1 MTTDNVVGSVRELWR
16 FPVKSMKGERLD
28 EAEFTA
34 RGIVGD
40 RAYALVDVST
50 GKVVSAKSVKLF
62 GGLLGCGASFVEP
75 PRAEGDLPAVRITL
89 PDGTSV
95 TSDSGDADRVLSAFF
110 RRDVRLTRVAPEDF
124 TIDQYHPDVEDA
136 DPAGHR
142 DTVVEAKLGA
152 ALFAQIGAPS
162 PVPAG
167 SFFDVFPVSVLTTS
181 TMTRLNELQPAS
193 RFDARRFRMNVIVDT
208 GEAGFVEN
216 GWIGQGLAI
225 GGAARLDV
233 AMPDP
238 RCVMT
243 TLAQEDLPADTEVLR
258 ALVHH
263 NRLDL
268 GPMGRYPC
276 AGVYAVVGTPGTI
289 RTGDRVSIA

>member
-1 MTTDNVVGSVRELWR
+1 M
-16 FPVKSMKGERLD
+16 
-28 EAEFTA
+28 
-34 RGIVGD
+34 
-40 RAYALVDVST
+40 
-50 GKVVSAKSVKLF
+50 
-62 GGLLGCGASFVEP
+62 
-75 PRAEGDLPAVRITL
+75 
-89 PDGTSV
+89 
-95 TSDSGDADRVLSAFF
+95 TSDAGNADRVLSGFF
-110 RRDVRLTRVAPEDF
+110 GRDVTLSRVAPEDF

-162 PVPAG
+162 PVATG

-193 RFDARRFRMNVIVDT
+193 RFDARRFRMNVIVET

-243 TLAQEDLPADTEVLR
+243 TLAQGELPGDPEVLR
-258 ALVHH
+258 ALVRH

-268 GPMGRYPC
+268 GPMGQYPC
-276 AGVYAVVGTPGTI
+276 AGVYAVVGTPGTV
-289 RTGDRVSIA
+289 RTGNRVVHRLTSTSARGIGCGLSDPMVAGSNPAGGAT

>member
-1 MTTDNVVGSVRELWR
+1 MTDQGVGSVKELWR

-28 EAEFTA
+28 HADFTA
-34 RGIVGD
+34 GGVVGD

-62 GGLLGCGASFVEP
+62 GGVLGCAAAFVEP
-75 PRAEGDLPAVRITL
+75 PRSDGELPAVRITL
-89 PDGTSV
+89 PDGSSV
-95 TSDSGDADRVLSAFF
+95 TSDSDDADRALSGFF
-110 RRDVRLTRVAPEDF
+110 GRDVHLARTAPENF
-124 TIDQYHPDVEDA
+124 TIDQYHPDIEDA
-136 DPAGHR
+136 DPSGHR
-142 DTVVEAKLGA
+142 DAVVEAKLGS

-167 SFFDVFPVSVLTTS
+167 SFFDVFPVSILTTS
-181 TMTRLNELQPAS
+181 TMTRLNELQPES
-193 RFDARRFRMNVIVDT
+193 RFDVRRFRMNVIVET

-216 GWIGQGLAI
+216 GWIGRGLTI
-225 GGAARLDV
+225 GSGARLDV

-243 TLAQEDLPADTEVLR
+243 TLAQDDLPGDREVLR
-258 ALVHH
+258 ALVQH

-268 GPMGRYPC
+268 GPMGHYPC
-276 AGVYAVVGTPGTI
+276 AGVYAVVGTSGTI
-289 RTGDRVSIA
+289 RTGDRAAIA